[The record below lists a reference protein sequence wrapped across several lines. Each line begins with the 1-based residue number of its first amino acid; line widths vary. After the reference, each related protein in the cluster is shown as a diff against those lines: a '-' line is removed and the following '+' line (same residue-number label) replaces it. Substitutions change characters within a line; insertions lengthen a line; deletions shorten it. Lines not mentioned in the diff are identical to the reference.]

1 MSIIVGQEINAIEF
15 LSADGNTYEVTVDL
29 RGVTNIPEGAEL
41 VVKDVAQSEYDNYLN
56 KVAKVLKTD
65 ADAFTYA
72 KLLDISIVYGDQEI
86 QPNGKVGVEIQLKD
100 GEDISNPQVVHFGQK
115 TEVLDAA
122 KTNNGISFETT
133 GFSVYVIADSGE
145 TKTNRYTYHFLTEID
160 EDGKA
165 SAYSFV
171 NQAGETVST
180 QIVKDGESL
189 HEVDPPVTE
198 VEKPFTAW
206 YIATKNED
214 GTYTLTDE
222 QVVFDSPIEVGN
234 EDKDFYIAPFFGA
247 SIIATFYDKP
257 EGSEN
262 IHIVTKRVVPVI
274 DGKASVK
281 VDNITVPSTATTVLS
296 GWTVNG
302 TDYPL
307 AEYKTIE
314 ATENANL
321 YPIFTE
327 GHWLRFVGGEAG
339 SGAEYVPAI
348 FVTAN
353 TTTAELSTLTP
364 STREGYTFAGWYYGE
379 QDSATGAITY
389 GAQVTDGTG
398 AVLDAADL
406 LAKAQ
411 AEAVTLYGKWNGKQV
426 AYRVAIWYENA
437 DDDEYSFQSVSN
449 KIGAAGST
457 TSETAPAVN
466 GFTAQTIEQ
475 QVIRGDGSTVVNIY
489 YKRNIAHVYFHSRR
503 NSNPNYRIDDLTIT
517 AKYGAD
523 VHDQWPGVK
532 PGTDNYTSAWYVS
545 TSGSTFVVGIA
556 TMPAEDTI
564 YYIYNASGDYY
575 IDILWTQNID
585 GSNSFSEYAGR
596 IWVGGAVTTAE
607 DYNPLKGFRLNAYSE
622 NDALRIRAADGGD
635 PDAVYESQ
643 YNRSIRIGDRY
654 NERIT
659 RNNRRYYAS
668 YYYYLR
674 NQYNVILEENGGPAV
689 SDLEDIYYEA
699 NIATAKASEISALNT
714 KYVKGETQKHV
725 SGEGDYVFRG
735 WYDNSSFLG
744 DEFDFNQ
751 TMPAGNITLYAK
763 WERIYY
769 LMEIDPNG
777 GQINADGEVTYTWL
791 QYGDKLHQYNIQR
804 NYVED
809 PNGDYTYYNV
819 KYPGT
824 DEEVITSTLR
834 KADYVT
840 DASAL
845 PEEQKKWHNP
855 DQKYK
860 EATTDD
866 YYSLVGWYNTKTG
879 TIYDFDSII
888 TGPTSIQAKWR
899 RSGTFDIRY
908 NPVQHIGDVT
918 VSGTITHEQD
928 PGYADQSVTTILNTP
943 TGITST
949 DNVTY
954 IFKGWQV
961 VNNFEDCEVL
971 DETYYA
977 QGDDFTVDAAI
988 STDHHIFMQAV
999 YEPAEND
1006 PTLVPVTNLIFDP
1019 NGGDGEQVEYDPKQI
1034 NDAFDLA
1041 DAPEYTREGY
1051 ILVGWSQSKDPTADD
1066 AIFSTTAIVG
1076 VDNLEP
1082 TEDGKNILYAIWE
1095 KYYTLTVTKE
1105 IDGKVGYV
1113 TIPEEG
1119 FAITV
1124 KLDGANDEQKEK
1136 FKLLNKDSDRNA
1148 VVLHLGKDASGVVNL
1163 VPGMTVKI
1171 SEDDYSAYGF
1181 VDAPEITPST
1191 VTVEDEDV
1199 TATVTNHA
1207 PDITETGLDLNTSAA
1222 KTALLS
1228 LFAFAMMCVLGFS
1241 LKRRYVSRR

>member
-1 MSIIVGQEINAIEF
+1 M
-15 LSADGNTYEVTVDL
+15 
-29 RGVTNIPEGAEL
+29 TNIPEGAEL
-41 VVKDVAQSEYDNYLN
+41 VVEDVAQSEYDNYLN
-56 KVAKVLKTD
+56 KAAKALKTD

-72 KLLDISIVYGDQEI
+72 KLLDISIVYENQEI
-86 QPNGKVGVEIQLKD
+86 QPNGTVGVEIQLKD
-100 GEDISNPQVVHFGQK
+100 GEDISNPQVVHFGQE

-122 KTNNGISFETT
+122 KTDKGISFETT

-145 TKTNRYTYHFLTEID
+145 TKTNRYTYHFLTEIG

-171 NQAGETVST
+171 NKAGETVST
-180 QIVKDGESL
+180 QIVKNGESL

-257 EGSEN
+257 QGSEN

-296 GWTVNG
+296 GWTVNE
-302 TDYPL
+302 TEYPL

-379 QDSATGAITY
+379 QDSATGTITY

-449 KIGAAGST
+449 KIGAAGT
-457 TSETAPAVN
+457 TTTETAPVVD

-489 YKRNIAHVYFHSRR
+489 YKRNTYNIEFYEDIGYYY
-503 NSNPNYRIDDLTIT
+503 SNWSKIDALTIT

-523 VHDQWPGVK
+523 IHEQWPGNR
-532 PGTDNYTSAWYVS
+532 PGTEEYGAAWYVS
-545 TSGSTFVVGIA
+545 TSSQTYVTLVP
-556 TMPAEDTI
+556 TMPLNGGK
-564 YYIYNASGDYY
+564 YYQMSGGNRILITSFQIQSVNGGNAFTEYLQAPYY
-575 IDILWTQNID
+575 
-585 GSNSFSEYAGR
+585 GGR
-596 IWVGGAVTTAE
+596 DNYTTAD
-607 DYNPLKGFRLNAYSE
+607 DYIHIEGFRVNANSQR
-622 NDALRIRAADGGD
+622 DANAIAANATGD
-635 PDAVYESQ
+635 NDAVYNNS
-643 YNRSIRIGDRY
+643 YNRSPAIG
-654 NERIT
+654 T
-659 RNNRRYYAS
+659 RWSSGQNNTLYF
-668 YYYYLR
+668 YYLR

-699 NIATAKASEISALNT
+699 NIAATKTSEISALNS
-714 KYVKGETQKHV
+714 KYVKGETQKRV
-725 SGEGDYVFRG
+725 SGEGDYVFQG

-845 PEEQKKWHNP
+845 PEEQKKWLNP

-918 VSGTITHEQD
+918 ISGTITHEQD
-928 PGYADQSVTTILNTP
+928 TGYADQSVTTILNTP

-954 IFKGWQV
+954 VFKGWQV

-971 DETYYA
+971 DETYYK

-1019 NGGDGEQVEYDPKQI
+1019 NGGDGERVEYDPKQI

-1051 ILVGWSQSKDPTADD
+1051 ILVGWSQSKAPTADD

-1163 VPGMTVKI
+1163 APGMTVKI

-1199 TATVTNHA
+1199 TATVINHA
-1207 PDITETGLDLNTSAA
+1207 PDITETGLDINTSAA